1 MGQEKPAEAK
11 VERIRV
17 LTPPLLITVIILTIG
32 SEIFTIW
39 FRSLTTKMWSY
50 TGWFIGAFYVVLIM
64 QLLGMLSPKLRLN
77 PGQQLLLLLPFWYA
91 AGKAFMITGAGGE
104 NWHEMLYPIW
114 SFLIRG
120 LREPALRTYTWDLTP
135 SLIAPKDLT
144 ELDKI
149 WRGLMPGEVIN
160 WGPWMAPIAFWS
172 LWLIVTTLIIVT
184 LVYTVIGPQTVEV
197 ERLVY
202 PMSVPATVLL
212 TNAGT
217 WVEVG
222 GKARSK
228 LFDLADMRM
237 RIFWISF
244 VVGALFLSMIP
255 LLMEVLPVIPVLGA
269 FLWGEIPLS
278 LQTWFNTAAVLPGGH
293 FYAVFI
299 IHQAI
304 LMTLLPYDVLITPVI
319 IWLIVYLIYVP
330 LGVRMGFLPYT
341 PGVEGWANWYYGYMS
356 PFPFAAFAIYGMSL
370 GLGLLTLWEARGTVA
385 KALKGGVEL
394 PVKQLLYLF
403 AGLFL
408 VWLVLWTAAG
418 ANPVMMIYFFILFIL
433 WQISI
438 VRYYAEIWWHPP
450 VIHDTYYLLIWPVG
464 AGVGAWAS
472 VPTQA
477 SQPLYI
483 QNMALLVHGCWAAYR
498 QSPWNM
504 GFTAHTYKW
513 ARDLNVNL
521 RDVMLALFAIAVVGW
536 PVAFIFNV
544 WWLYHGGGYVKL
556 NEGTY
561 GWPVDVALNQGVR
574 GLTHFSSL
582 LEIPF
587 WQHGVMAL
595 IGIILVFAIY
605 FLRMRFAW
613 FMINPTAVA
622 MTLWLVE
629 FIWLAALAAL
639 IAKYLGIR
647 IFGARRYEEY
657 ASYVAAGLCW
667 GLGAGYIIG
676 GFYDLF
682 LGVLPKF
689 YAFFVP

>member
-1 MGQEKPAEAK
+1 MGQERPTEAK

-17 LTPPLLITVIILTIG
+17 LTPQLLAAAVVLTIV
-32 SEIFTIW
+32 SDIFSIW
-39 FRSLTTKMWSY
+39 FRSLTTKMWTY
-50 TGWFIGAFYVVLIM
+50 TGWFIGAFYIVLLM
-64 QLLGMLSPKLRLN
+64 QLLGVLSPKLRLN
-77 PGQQLLLLLPFWYA
+77 PGQQLILLLPFWYA

-104 NWHEMLYPIW
+104 NWHEMLYPVWAFIV
-114 SFLIRG
+114 RG
-120 LREPALRTYTWDLTP
+120 LRDPGLRAYSWDLTP
-135 SLIAPKDLT
+135 SLVAPKDPA

-149 WRGLMPGEVIN
+149 WRGLLPGEVIN
-160 WGPWMAPIAFWS
+160 WAPWMAPIAFWS

-184 LVYTVIGPQTVEV
+184 LVYAVIGPQTVEV

-202 PMSVPATVLL
+202 PMSIPATVLL

-217 WVEVG
+217 WVEVS

-228 LFDLADMRM
+228 LFDFADTRI
-237 RIFWISF
+237 RIFWTSF
-244 VVGALFLSMIP
+244 IIGALFLSMIP
-255 LLMEVLPVIPVLGA
+255 LLMEVLPLVPILGA
-269 FLWGEIPLS
+269 FLWGEVPLS
-278 LQTWFNTAAVLPGGH
+278 LHTWFSTAAVLPGGH

-304 LMTLLPYDVLITPVI
+304 LMTLLPYDVLITPII
-319 IWLIVYLIYVP
+319 IWLIIYLIYIP
-330 LGVRMGFLPYT
+330 LGVRLGFLEYT
-341 PGVEGWANWYYGYMS
+341 PGVEGWANWYYGYRP

-370 GLGLLTLWEARGTVA
+370 GLGLLTLWEARGTIR
-385 KALKGGVEL
+385 KALKGEAEL
-394 PVKQLLYLF
+394 PTKQLLYLF
-403 AGLFL
+403 AGLFV
-408 VWLVLWTAAG
+408 VWLALWTAAG
-418 ANPVMMIYFFILFIL
+418 ANPAMMVYFFILFIL

-464 AGVGAWAS
+464 AATGAWGN
-472 VPTQA
+472 VPAQA

-483 QNMALLVHGCWAAYR
+483 QNMALLVHGSWAAYR

-513 ARDLNVNL
+513 ARDLNINL
-521 RDVMLALFAIAVVGW
+521 RDVMLALFAIAIVGW

-574 GLTHFSSL
+574 GLTHFGTL
-582 LEIPF
+582 LMIPF
-587 WQHGVMAL
+587 WQHGLMAIVGAL
-595 IGIILVFAIY
+595 LVFAIY
-605 FLRMRFAW
+605 FLRMKFAW

-647 IFGARRYEEY
+647 VFGARRYEEY
-657 ASYVAAGLCW
+657 AAYVAAGLCW

>member
-1 MGQEKPAEAK
+1 MGQERPAEAK
-11 VERIRV
+11 VERVRV
-17 LTPPLLITVIILTIG
+17 LTPPLLVTVIILTIG

-39 FRSLTTKMWSY
+39 FRSLTTKMWTY
-50 TGWFIGAFYVVLIM
+50 TGWFIGAFYIVLIM
-64 QLLGMLSPKLRLN
+64 QLLGMLSPKLRLS
-77 PGQQLLLLLPFWYA
+77 PGQQLILLLPFWYA

-172 LWLIVTTLIIVT
+172 LWLIVTTLIIVI

-228 LFDLADMRM
+228 LFDLTDTRM
-237 RIFWISF
+237 RIFWVSF

-255 LLMEVLPVIPVLGA
+255 LLMEVLPVVPVLGA

-341 PGVEGWANWYYGYMS
+341 PGVEGWANWYYGYMP

-385 KALKGGVEL
+385 RALKGGVEL

-403 AGLFL
+403 AGLFI
-408 VWLVLWTAAG
+408 VWLALWTAAG
-418 ANPVMMIYFFILFIL
+418 ANPVMMVYFFILFIL
-433 WQISI
+433 W
-438 VRYYAEIWWHPP
+438 
-450 VIHDTYYLLIWPVG
+450 
-464 AGVGAWAS
+464 
-472 VPTQA
+472 
-477 SQPLYI
+477 
-483 QNMALLVHGCWAAYR
+483 
-498 QSPWNM
+498 
-504 GFTAHTYKW
+504 
-513 ARDLNVNL
+513 
-521 RDVMLALFAIAVVGW
+521 
-536 PVAFIFNV
+536 
-544 WWLYHGGGYVKL
+544 
-556 NEGTY
+556 
-561 GWPVDVALNQGVR
+561 
-574 GLTHFSSL
+574 
-582 LEIPF
+582 
-587 WQHGVMAL
+587 
-595 IGIILVFAIY
+595 
-605 FLRMRFAW
+605 
-613 FMINPTAVA
+613 
-622 MTLWLVE
+622 
-629 FIWLAALAAL
+629 
-639 IAKYLGIR
+639 
-647 IFGARRYEEY
+647 
-657 ASYVAAGLCW
+657 
-667 GLGAGYIIG
+667 
-676 GFYDLF
+676 
-682 LGVLPKF
+682 
-689 YAFFVP
+689 

>member
-1 MGQEKPAEAK
+1 
-11 VERIRV
+11 
-17 LTPPLLITVIILTIG
+17 
-32 SEIFTIW
+32 
-39 FRSLTTKMWSY
+39 
-50 TGWFIGAFYVVLIM
+50 
-64 QLLGMLSPKLRLN
+64 
-77 PGQQLLLLLPFWYA
+77 
-91 AGKAFMITGAGGE
+91 
-104 NWHEMLYPIW
+104 
-114 SFLIRG
+114 
-120 LREPALRTYTWDLTP
+120 
-135 SLIAPKDLT
+135 
-144 ELDKI
+144 
-149 WRGLMPGEVIN
+149 
-160 WGPWMAPIAFWS
+160 
-172 LWLIVTTLIIVT
+172 
-184 LVYTVIGPQTVEV
+184 
-197 ERLVY
+197 
-202 PMSVPATVLL
+202 
-212 TNAGT
+212 
-217 WVEVG
+217 
-222 GKARSK
+222 
-228 LFDLADMRM
+228 
-237 RIFWISF
+237 
-244 VVGALFLSMIP
+244 
-255 LLMEVLPVIPVLGA
+255 
-269 FLWGEIPLS
+269 
-278 LQTWFNTAAVLPGGH
+278 
-293 FYAVFI
+293 
-299 IHQAI
+299 
-304 LMTLLPYDVLITPVI
+304 
-319 IWLIVYLIYVP
+319 
-330 LGVRMGFLPYT
+330 
-341 PGVEGWANWYYGYMS
+341 NWYYGYMS

>member
-582 LEIPF
+582 LEMPF

>member
-11 VERIRV
+11 VERVRV
-17 LTPPLLITVIILTIG
+17 LTPPLMVAVIILTIG

-50 TGWFIGAFYVVLIM
+50 TGWFIGAFYIVLIM
-64 QLLGMLSPKLRLN
+64 QLLGMLSPKLRLS

-160 WGPWMAPIAFWS
+160 WGPWIAPIAFWS

-228 LFDLADMRM
+228 LFDLTDTRM
-237 RIFWISF
+237 RIFWVSF

-255 LLMEVLPVIPVLGA
+255 LLMEVLPLVPVLGA
-269 FLWGEIPLS
+269 FLWGEIPLE

-341 PGVEGWANWYYGYMS
+341 PGVEGSANWYYGYMP

-385 KALKGGVEL
+385 RALKGGVEL

-403 AGLFL
+403 AGLFI
-408 VWLVLWTAAG
+408 VWLALWTAAG
-418 ANPVMMIYFFILFIL
+418 ANPAMMIYFFILFIL

-464 AGVGAWAS
+464 AGIGAWGG

-595 IGIILVFAIY
+595 LGIILVFAIY